1 MKGRREDKV
10 GGVDKNSGDVSREN
24 SEVTVEMG
32 DQKTR
37 ICEPSKSLAFTLRW
51 EPGES
56 LRNDRI

>member
-1 MKGRREDKV
+1 M